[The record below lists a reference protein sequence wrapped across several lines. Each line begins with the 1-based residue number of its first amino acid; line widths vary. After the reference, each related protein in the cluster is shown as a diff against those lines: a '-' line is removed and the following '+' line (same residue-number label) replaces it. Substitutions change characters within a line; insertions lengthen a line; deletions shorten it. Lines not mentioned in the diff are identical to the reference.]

1 MDRTEVQDG
10 AKGVAKE
17 DFDPVIVGPW
27 MDLWDIETDARPD
40 PKNPTATLP
49 NQHVDHYMKN
59 LGLGLQG
66 LTADKVQAETYKKA
80 NNW

>member
-1 MDRTEVQDG
+1 
-10 AKGVAKE
+10 
-17 DFDPVIVGPW
+17 